1 MKAVVLLVLFL
12 TSIIIVVM
20 LKVKAKTKAKLSPKV
35 FQRLPRSDHHILE
48 HCREHVID
56 DCEESRWE

>member
-1 MKAVVLLVLFL
+1 MKPVVLLVLFL
-12 TSIIIVVM
+12 ITSIIVVM
-20 LKVKAKTKAKLSPKV
+20 LKVKAKTKAKLYPKV
-35 FQRLPRSDHHILE
+35 FERSPRSDHNILE

>member
-1 MKAVVLLVLFL
+1 
-12 TSIIIVVM
+12 M

-35 FQRLPRSDHHILE
+35 FQGSPRSDHHILE

-56 DCEESRWE
+56 DCEESRGGGSRL